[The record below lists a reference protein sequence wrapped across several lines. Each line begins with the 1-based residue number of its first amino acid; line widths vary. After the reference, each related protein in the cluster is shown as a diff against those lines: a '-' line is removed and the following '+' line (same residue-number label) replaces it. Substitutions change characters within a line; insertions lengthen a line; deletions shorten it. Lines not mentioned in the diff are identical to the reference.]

1 MPDYR
6 KMYFELAAKVEDAVE
21 LLVKAQQKGEND
33 YMEGKPTITEFKIRE
48 ASEKTDLYQKEG
60 TAAFSR
66 RPFWFCQYII
76 LSDC

>member
-33 YMEGKPTITEFKIRE
+33 YVDESPVITEFRICETPK
-48 ASEKTDLYQKEG
+48 KTN
-60 TAAFSR
+60 FH
-66 RPFWFCQYII
+66 P
-76 LSDC
+76 